1 MNYNTRNII
10 KTYAA
15 ITGNEDKSRIVRV
28 LSKSPTFRA
37 VRKGNSVLMYEGH
50 SANLLEIV
58 EELKRRK
65 DCPDEVK
72 EITPENIAIVN
83 RTRRMTGTSK
93 KRGLGHFMA
102 LLGKHSR

>member
-37 VRKGNSVLMYEGH
+37 VRKVNSVLVYEGH

-58 EELKRRK
+58 KELKRRK

-72 EITPENIAIVN
+72 EIPPENIAIVN
-83 RTRRMTGTSK
+83 RTRRMSGTSK
-93 KRGLGHFMA
+93 KRGLGYFMS
-102 LLGKHSR
+102 LLGKPSR

>member
-15 ITGNEDKSRIVRV
+15 ITGDEDRNRIVRV

-58 EELKRRK
+58 EELKKRS
-65 DCPDEVK
+65 DCPNEVSK
-72 EITPENIAIVN
+72 ITPENIAIVN

-93 KRGLGHFMA
+93 KRGLGYFMS
-102 LLGKHSR
+102 LLGRHSR